1 MAYTKQKTA
10 TRIAVSLLM
19 ALAILITFTFA
30 GCEWTSLLPAQTQQT
45 TVPNQTNNLGWEGTS
60 SSTAVVIPEFFH
72 TLTGLGCSESE
83 ILVRPVSVCLGNTSY
98 ALPQC
103 GISSADILIEIPVE
117 SGISRLMM
125 ITTNYAD
132 IEQIG
137 SVRATRES
145 LAKIA
150 DAFDAIQFYAGT
162 ADEGTSVSLPYDTLD
177 FLRQNLSNVYY
188 RDPSRYAPHNL
199 MTNGTL
205 MTQGIEGLRYR
216 TSIKDDFSLP
226 YLFADYNE
234 TITPIG
240 SSANSIKLTYSSIQQ
255 ANFTYD
261 ESTDTYLRYQ
271 LGEQHIDGITE
282 QQLSFSNLFFLSANT
297 VTHETSQGATMDITI
312 EDGGSGFLC
321 YGGIAQEIKWTYSDG
336 ELLFYTASGDPL
348 TVNRGN
354 AYIGFYKSS
363 QANSLSIQ

>member
-1 MAYTKQKTA
+1 MTYTKQKAA

-30 GCEWTSLLPAQTQQT
+30 GCEWTSLLPTQSGQT
-45 TVPNQTNNLGWEGTS
+45 TKPDQTDNLGWEGTS
-60 SSTAVVIPEFFH
+60 SDTSVTVPEFFH
-72 TLTGLGCSESE
+72 ILTGLGCSESE
-83 ILVRPVSVCLGNTSY
+83 ISIRPVSICLGNTSY

-103 GISSADILIEIPVE
+103 GIGSADILVEIPVE
-117 SGISRLMM
+117 TGISRLMM
-125 ITTNYAD
+125 ITTNYAQ

-145 LAKIA
+145 LAEIA

-205 MTQGIEGLRYR
+205 MAQGIESLRYR
-216 TSIKDDFSLP
+216 TTLKDDFALP
-226 YLFADYNE
+226 YLFADYGQAV
-234 TITPIG
+234 TLVGKT
-240 SSANSIKLTYSSIQQ
+240 AHSIKLTYSSIQQ

-261 ESTDTYLRYQ
+261 AKTNTYLRYQ
-271 LGEQHIDGITE
+271 LGEQHIDGITQ
-282 QQLSFSNLFFLSANT
+282 QQLSFTNLFFLSANT
-297 VTHETSQGATMDITI
+297 VTHETSQGATMDITM
-312 EDGGSGFLC
+312 EDGGSGIWC
-321 YGGIAQEIKWTYSDG
+321 YGGAAQEIKWTCDNG
-336 ELLFYTASGDPL
+336 EFLFFTASGDPL

-363 QANSLSIQ
+363 QTNALSVQ